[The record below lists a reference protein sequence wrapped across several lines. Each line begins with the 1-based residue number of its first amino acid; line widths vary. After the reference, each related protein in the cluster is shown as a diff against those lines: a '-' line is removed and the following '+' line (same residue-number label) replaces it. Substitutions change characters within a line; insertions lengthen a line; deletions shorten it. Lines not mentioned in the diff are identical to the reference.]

1 MTAPAADHNRL
12 YDRLHELRLRGFV
25 TVADDTPWRAI
36 VEAGWATSA
45 NGRVAITPEGRVEA
59 ESRARATGAAA
70 DVAEAAYLAFL
81 PLNARLLKVCHDWQL
96 HRGGVP
102 NDHTDVAYDHK
113 VIDRLH
119 QVHAGARRVL
129 EPLAGTLPRFAGYE
143 ARFADALAKLDTG
156 DRKWFASPACDSYHT
171 VWMHFHE
178 DLLLASGHTRSEE
191 EAQ

>member
-1 MTAPAADHNRL
+1 MTTSAADE
-12 YDRLHELRLRGFV
+12 DRLHQLRLRGFLAV
-25 TVADDTPWRAI
+25 SDDEPWQSL

-45 NGRVAITPEGRVEA
+45 SGRVMITPEGRTAAEA
-59 ESRARATGAAA
+59 RARATGAAA
-70 DVAEAAYLAFL
+70 DVAETAYQSFL

-96 HRGGVP
+96 QRGGVP
-102 NDHTDVAYDHK
+102 NDHTDAAYDHK

-119 QVHAGARRVL
+119 QVHASARRVL
-129 EPLAGTLPRFAGYE
+129 APLAEILPRFVGYE
-143 ARFADALAKLDTG
+143 ARLETALTKLDTG

-178 DLLLASGHTRSEE
+178 DLLLASGHTRDE